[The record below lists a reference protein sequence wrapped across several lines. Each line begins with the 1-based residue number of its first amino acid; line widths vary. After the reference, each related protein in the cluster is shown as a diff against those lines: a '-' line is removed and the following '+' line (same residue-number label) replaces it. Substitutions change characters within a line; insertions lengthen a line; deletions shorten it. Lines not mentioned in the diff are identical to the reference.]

1 MLFGIIGVGGFVA
14 PRHIKAIY
22 ETGHVLDCAVDE
34 HDSVGI
40 LDQYYLDCEFFTSL
54 ADLHQYLQDCKA
66 QNKFLD
72 FMAICTPN
80 YLHFEHIEFALSHG
94 IHAICEKPLVL
105 DPNELDEIKALEKKY
120 NRRVFNILQ
129 LRTHPNIINLK
140 NSIQASL
147 QEDPSKIY
155 HISLTY
161 LVLRG
166 KWYFNSWKGDEDKS
180 GGLATNIGIHFF
192 DILLDIFGGV
202 VDNAVYIHEP
212 DCIGGL
218 LSLEHARVSW
228 FLSINPSRFG
238 LQQTGA
244 YRSLVLEGKDVDFSS
259 EFDSLHTKCYQQ
271 ILNDEGYGVDV
282 ARPAIELASVIRHLS
297 PSKPDEDCHPLCH
310 KALCCE

>member
-1 MLFGIIGVGGFVA
+1 MSFKNVSLLPPLSYLETLYMLTYARLVLTDSGGLQKEACFLGTPVLVMRENSEYPELLEGGGAILVGTHADLITRKAQELLTKGQVSFANIDHFWQGCKCPAYLTSHQGACMLFGIIGVGGFVA

-54 ADLHQYLQDCKA
+54 GDLHQYLQDCKA

-72 FMAICTPN
+72 FMVICTPN

-192 DILLDIFGGV
+192 
-202 VDNAVYIHEP
+202 
-212 DCIGGL
+212 
-218 LSLEHARVSW
+218 
-228 FLSINPSRFG
+228 
-238 LQQTGA
+238 
-244 YRSLVLEGKDVDFSS
+244 
-259 EFDSLHTKCYQQ
+259 
-271 ILNDEGYGVDV
+271 
-282 ARPAIELASVIRHLS
+282 
-297 PSKPDEDCHPLCH
+297 
-310 KALCCE
+310 